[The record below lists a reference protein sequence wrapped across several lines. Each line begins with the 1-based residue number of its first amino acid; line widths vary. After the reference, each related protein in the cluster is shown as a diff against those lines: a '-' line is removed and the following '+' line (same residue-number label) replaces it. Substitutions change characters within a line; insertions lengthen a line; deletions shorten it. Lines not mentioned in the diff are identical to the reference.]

1 VDEIR
6 LTLPDDPRLF
16 PVAHLVLAGIGSRLD
31 LTVDGLDDLRLG
43 VDSLL
48 ARTHRGAEITISVR
62 IDGDR
67 LLTEV
72 GPLESMVLE
81 RELAA
86 ERAAGLSLGRILD
99 TVVDGVH
106 VRDEDGG
113 AWVTLEKRVVR

>member
-1 VDEIR
+1 MDEIR
-6 LTLPDDPRLF
+6 LTLPDDPRLH

-43 VDSLL
+43 LDSLL
-48 ARTHRGAEITISVR
+48 ARTRRGAEVTISVR
-62 IDGDR
+62 TDGER

-72 GPLESMVLE
+72 GPLEARILE

-106 VRDEDGG
+106 VRDGDGG
-113 AWVTLEKRVVR
+113 AWVTLEKRVRG